1 MTSSK
6 DILASALRLR
16 VGDGTV
22 YVSGELQGRIF
33 AELDGRLLH
42 RLDVALAANPSPA
55 EFNNLGGNSLWP
67 APEGGPFAFNYPPDG
82 GAWYVQEGINAV
94 PAQPLADGF
103 GVQKTIRLVNRK
115 GVEGELRYRRVVTPQ
130 EATLALKYGL
140 KGLAYRSEDSFTLG
154 EPLTDFLVAAWSLEQ
169 FDLTPKTFAFGKL
182 AQPRLHGEFYS
193 DPTPYIDWADGCFR
207 FRFEANERLQ
217 VALPET
223 AVPEYVGA
231 VVPEYNLLI
240 VRKICDYDKGVRI
253 DIADNDQPRGP
264 FAECDAYSIFYGP
277 DARFFE
283 LETIAPVRQDAD
295 GRTIGSRLVSETQFY
310 QGAIEDLKSL
320 LVNEL
325 GFAESLEIQTRV

>member
-1 MTSSK
+1 MVSSK
-6 DILASALRLR
+6 DILANALRQH

-33 AELDGRLLH
+33 AELDGCLLH

-103 GVQKTIRLVNRK
+103 GVEKTIRLVNRR
-115 GVEGELRYRRVVTPQ
+115 GVEGEMCYRRVVTPM
-130 EATLALKYGL
+130 ETTLALKYGL
-140 KGLAYRSEDSFTLG
+140 KGLAYRAEDSLALH
-154 EPLTDFLVAAWSLEQ
+154 EPLADFLLAAWSLEQ
-169 FDLTPKTFAFGKL
+169 FDLTPKTFGFGKL
-182 AQPRLHGEFYS
+182 ALPRLHGEFYR
-193 DPTPYIDWADGCFR
+193 DPTPHIDWADGCFR
-207 FRFEANERLQ
+207 FRFKAQERLQ

-223 AVPEYVGA
+223 AAPEYVGA
-231 VVPEYNLLI
+231 IVPENDLLI
-240 VRKICDYDKGVRI
+240 IRKICDYDQGVRI

-283 LETIAPVRQDAD
+283 LETIAPVRQDAE
-295 GRTIGSRLVSETQFY
+295 GRTLGSRLVSETQFY

-320 LVNEL
+320 LVSEFC
-325 GFAESLEIQTRV
+325 FADSLVAE

>member
-1 MTSSK
+1 MVSGK
-6 DILASALRLR
+6 DILASALRQR
-16 VGDGTV
+16 AGDGTV
-22 YVSGELQGRIF
+22 FVSGELQGRVF

-103 GVQKTIRLVNRK
+103 GVEKTIRLVNRK
-115 GVEGELRYRRVVTPQ
+115 GVEGEMCYCRVVTPK
-130 EATLALKYGL
+130 ETTFAPKYGL
-140 KGLAYRSEDSFTLG
+140 KGLAYRAEDSLTLR
-154 EPLTDFLVAAWSLEQ
+154 EPLADFLLAAWSLEQ

-193 DPTPYIDWADGCFR
+193 DPTPHIDWADGCFR
-207 FRFEANERLQ
+207 FRFTANERLQ

-223 AVPEYVGA
+223 ATPEYVGA
-231 VVPEYNLLI
+231 IIPETNLLI
-240 VRKICDYDKGVRI
+240 IRKICDCDQGVRI

-283 LETIAPVRQDAD
+283 LETIAPVQRDAE
-295 GRTIGSRLVSETQFY
+295 GRTVGSRLVSETQFY

-320 LVNEL
+320 LVREF
-325 GFAESLEIQTRV
+325 GFAETLVAE

>member
-1 MTSSK
+1 MASSK
-6 DILASALRLR
+6 DILANALRQR

-22 YVSGELQGRIF
+22 YVSPDLQGRIF

-42 RLDVALAANPSPA
+42 RLDVALAANPSPT

-67 APEGGPFAFNYPPDG
+67 APEGGPFAFNYPPNG

-103 GVQKTIRLVNRK
+103 GVQKTIHLVNRK
-115 GVEGELRYRRVVTPQ
+115 GVEGEMCYRRVVTPRK
-130 EATLALKYGL
+130 TPLALKYGL
-140 KGLAYRSEDSFTLG
+140 KGLAYQAEDSLTLR
-154 EPLTDFLVAAWSLEQ
+154 EPLADFLLAAWSLEQ
-169 FDLTPKTFAFGKL
+169 FDLAPNTFAFGKL
-182 AQPRLHGEFYS
+182 ARPRLHGEFYS
-193 DPTPYIDWADGCFR
+193 DPAPYIDWMDGCFR

-223 AVPEYVGA
+223 VSPAYVGA
-231 VVPEYNLLI
+231 VISEYNLLI
-240 VRKICDYDKGVRI
+240 IRKICDYDKGVRI

-283 LETIAPVRQDAD
+283 LETIAPVRQDAE
-295 GRTIGSRLVSETQFY
+295 GRTLGSRLVSETQFY
-310 QGAIEDLKSL
+310 QGAIEDIKSL
-320 LVNEL
+320 LVREF
-325 GFAESLEIQTRV
+325 GFADALVSK